1 MQKYKTTQFLLITAS
16 VMVLSSCLPEDETIL
31 LERER
36 TNLEAQLDLYAQ
48 TFQTYASRSL
58 NALVSSAVWAAQ
70 TLPEGAIDLSTPAFG
85 SLSMGNAES
94 YMQSAH
100 CKINGDSYHITWF
113 DAKDDNGEL
122 SLKGLGSA
130 QSMRASSKAREYI
143 PVENFAVA
151 DGTTMKFVDG
161 IEQSLTGPCAAL
173 NIPNGSAIAAY
184 KIDTPTKMAMA
195 QEKTILRASNCPAGE
210 QGAITEKINAVFKN
224 DGLVLVDRSQY
235 SSESEAILNHSSGWD
250 PVSND
255 CVSMV
260 AGLNRDIDNKTSNAI
275 NAEHLE
281 GIDGVIKL
289 ALLDNLQNMN
299 CRQLNDVMSSEDR
312 EKLYETCED
321 AGDLNITDGM
331 GIQEKTLLR
340 KEEEV
345 IIAECPTPPL
355 NNGTLTIN
363 TSSPLYAGLHPSLNG
378 RSGVQSGEVSGETRL
393 QKITRFYEISVD
405 YGDRQEKKETQQVT
419 MKGTDIQ
426 CSGTDT
432 LTFTCAQL
440 YPQNAATGTGPTF
453 SRNKSLNSWKD
464 ADKLIPGEYSHDT
477 WALNS
482 QLSCS
487 LTEVSN
493 SGGCGTAIQQRT
505 GTVTA
510 VGQDIQWD
518 AWTVTGHNAACY
530 SGGGGDDPYGFDVD
544 GDGIPDFHSYGA
556 ARDYVESVG
565 GNVKAGGDIVQVD
578 MEVIGP
584 DGPSSGGGGGG
595 GSSGGS
601 SGGGGG
607 KVLCTYFHHK
617 GWIDDAIYRADSE
630 YARLH
635 VSENTKNGYHR
646 WAVPMVKWLQEKE
659 RPIAEKFI
667 FIWVNAWAHQ
677 MAYDM
682 GVIEKRSYIGTFLKS
697 FGEPLCNFIGR
708 FSKETNYMELWKG
721 I

>member
-510 VGQDIQWD
+510 VDQDIQWGE
-518 AWTVTGHNAACY
+518 W
-530 SGGGGDDPYGFDVD
+530 
-544 GDGIPDFHSYGA
+544 
-556 ARDYVESVG
+556 R
-565 GNVKAGGDIVQVD
+565 
-578 MEVIGP
+578 VIGQNDP
-584 DGPSSGGGGGG
+584 CAASSGGGGGSG
-595 GSSGGS
+595 GNAGGETSCLLAGTSILMADGSLKFIENIIVGDLTATGIVTQTYRRLLNNGLAQTSLELFMNNGGLFEYDGIQATGRHPLYMRGEWVEMGDNLYAMPIDGSQETIVYNLLTTSHIIPIVGSSG
-601 SGGGGG
+601 
-607 KVLCTYFHHK
+607 VIHAFA
-617 GWIDDAIYRADSE
+617 DDLNN
-630 YARLH
+630 LH
-635 VSENTKNGYHR
+635 NVSD
-646 WAVPMVKWLQEKE
+646 KE
-659 RPIAEKFI
+659 I
-667 FIWVNAWAHQ
+667 H
-677 MAYDM
+677 
-682 GVIEKRSYIGTFLKS
+682 
-697 FGEPLCNFIGR
+697 R
-708 FSKETNYMELWKG
+708 FSLIFSEKKFEVA
-721 I
+721 